1 MTTIAWDGKTIAADK
16 RSSYHGNPT
25 SKLHRMKDG
34 SICGQSGDKETGLE
48 MIAFLDERG
57 KEPARGTEELTILR
71 VHPDGSAEMCHN
83 KGQFFPVNFPFFAI
97 GSGSDY
103 AMGAMAAG
111 ATAAEAV
118 EIAARFDKDTGGGV
132 DSIAVLA

>member
-25 SKLHRMKDG
+25 MKLTRMADG
-34 SICGQSGDKETGLE
+34 SICGRAGDTESTTE
-48 MIAFLDERG
+48 MIAFLDGKRG
-57 KEPARGTEELTILR
+57 APEKTTDEVTILR
-71 VHPDGSAEMCHN
+71 AYPDGHAEMCHN
-83 KGQFFPVNFPFFAI
+83 KGVLFPVNMPFFAI

-111 ATAAEAV
+111 ATAEQAI
-118 EIAARFDKDTGGGV
+118 EIASRFDKDTGGGI
-132 DSIAVLA
+132 DTMELTP